1 MFPLCP
7 CYRKLTGRGRG
18 AETAVT
24 SLLFAMVASFL
35 TATGARDQLLVARL
49 AGVLGASTPLLVVA
63 LASSAVTAG
72 IAAWAGAWLART
84 MSEDAATMFVAIAL
98 LLAAVEC
105 AWPNRE
111 KTPKE
116 PTRSLGAIAIV
127 LFARQLTD
135 ASRFLVAA
143 FAVVFAYWPLAG
155 LGGALGG
162 GGAVAVGW
170 SLGLALEDKL
180 PLRAIRIALAL
191 ILFILAAITGL
202 SARGIIG

>member
-1 MFPLCP
+1 M
-7 CYRKLTGRGRG
+7 
-18 AETAVT
+18 T

-35 TATGARDQLLVARL
+35 AAAGARDQLLVARL
-49 AGVLGASTPLLVVA
+49 SGTLGPSNGLLAVA
-63 LASSAVTAG
+63 LSSSAATAA
-72 IAAWAGAWLART
+72 IAAWFGDRLAQT
-84 MSEDAATMFVAIAL
+84 MSENASIMFVAIAL

-111 KTPKE
+111 KTPAE

-143 FAVVFAYWPLAG
+143 FAVVFASWPLAG

-162 GGAVAVGW
+162 GAAVAAGW
-170 SLGLALEDKL
+170 ALGHALEEKVSLRALRIGLAFILFV
-180 PLRAIRIALAL
+180 LAL
-191 ILFILAAITGL
+191 ITGL
-202 SARGIIG
+202 TARGIIA

>member
-1 MFPLCP
+1 M
-7 CYRKLTGRGRG
+7 
-18 AETAVT
+18 T

-111 KTPKE
+111 KTPRE
-116 PTRSLGAIAIV
+116 PTRSLGALAIV

-202 SARGIIG
+202 SARGTIG